1 MSETISEYVKKKAFE
16 NIIVGKLLE
25 KMKELYEIRD
35 SIEGILKEI
44 NTEIKFIEKDFFD
57 IMEKIDDR

>member
-16 NIIVGKLLE
+16 NIIVSKLLE
-25 KMKELYEIRD
+25 KMEELYEIRD